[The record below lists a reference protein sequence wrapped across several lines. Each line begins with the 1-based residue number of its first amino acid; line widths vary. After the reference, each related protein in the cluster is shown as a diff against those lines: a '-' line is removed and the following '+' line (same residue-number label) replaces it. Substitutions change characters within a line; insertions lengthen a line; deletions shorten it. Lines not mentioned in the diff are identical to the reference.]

1 MKAIYFIF
9 FLVTGTYTIQTNV
22 SPKKS
27 EEFPPLFG
35 KITLPLGHVL
45 VQSKI
50 DTNWFKAGVNR
61 DVFSNEK
68 VKTESKSRCEV
79 KLDGKKV
86 LRIGEKT
93 MVTLLDP
100 IADNAAMLIEFGHA
114 WLTDFSKKRSTTRV
128 RTPTAVAAIRGT
140 VFRID
145 CDNNQSTIN
154 VYTGMVDVSPLK
166 EDGITPED
174 TTFTVEAGEKFVI
187 VKNLEKYLEQEKKAL
202 QQFKN
207 KEKNDFNSF
216 IERELEE
223 FNRQLQ
229 EEKTKFKLYK
239 SLSMQKSK
247 IDTGITQL
255 SEWINWN
262 KERDLLIK

>member
-1 MKAIYFIF
+1 
-9 FLVTGTYTIQTNV
+9 
-22 SPKKS
+22 
-27 EEFPPLFG
+27 
-35 KITLPLGHVL
+35 
-45 VQSKI
+45 
-50 DTNWFKAGVNR
+50 
-61 DVFSNEK
+61 
-68 VKTESKSRCEV
+68 
-79 KLDGKKV
+79 
-86 LRIGEKT
+86 

-100 IADNAAMLIEFGHA
+100 IADNAAILIEFGHA

-174 TTFTVEAGEKFVI
+174 TTITVEAGEKFVI
-187 VKNLEKYLEQEKKAL
+187 VKNLEEYLEQEKKAL

-216 IERELEE
+216 INRELEE
-223 FNRQLQ
+223 FIGQMQ
-229 EEKTKFKLYK
+229 EEKTEF
-239 SLSMQKSK
+239 
-247 IDTGITQL
+247 
-255 SEWINWN
+255 
-262 KERDLLIK
+262 